1 MEVTEKYGHWINS
14 VIIGELSRSSLRF
27 HGGHWESGAKCII
40 PHGYGVFFFSYVE
53 PGGNSML
60 ADGYSRLF
68 HMWGFFLNFLCGDW
82 LHCILIVNLR
92 LCPVILNHTLSH
104 FGEYLFT
111 ISQEQ
116 AGSCTYII
124 FGPIL

>member
-68 HMWGFFLNFLCGDW
+68 HMWGFFLNFFMWGLVALYSDCQPQ
-82 LHCILIVNLR
+82 IVSGNFE
-92 LCPVILNHTLSH
+92 P
-104 FGEYLFT
+104 YLVPFW
-111 ISQEQ
+111 
-116 AGSCTYII
+116 
-124 FGPIL
+124 